1 MAHWGRKE
9 LEQTTSDDQWLS
21 VLPSLV
27 WLPIEAWSWSSGPPT
42 SAVEVFM
49 PPNKCHVPQGLV
61 RLHCS
66 HRWHLQHTRAEMLK
80 IVGPTASGQA
90 SWKCLTSWT
99 DGQEPPAPYWRWLCS
114 WSGDAQGY
122 RSGLGLSP
130 GHWASH
136 SQGHRLSVCP

>member
-1 MAHWGRKE
+1 MAHWGGK
-9 LEQTTSDDQWLS
+9 
-21 VLPSLV
+21 
-27 WLPIEAWSWSSGPPT
+27 EAWADHKWWPVTVCAPLSGVASYRSLILVLRASDQCSGSVHAT
-42 SAVEVFM
+42 Q
-49 PPNKCHVPQGLV
+49 CHLPQGLV

-136 SQGHRLSVCP
+136 SQGHRLSACP